1 MPSITSTQLNQ
12 QLHAPSFLTEEDT
25 TTKNQI
31 LNRHRESNHSIRLCH
46 IFLWGFTRKTCI
58 FCIFFLVRYHRTHAA
73 IYCICFCLYVVLFDG
88 NYVHGFDKKKQA
100 SNQQQYFCLLQ
111 RMDGSYGG
119 ETEQMLISSRHHALV
134 LSLYFQRFIQI
145 SKCIGRYGIWNL
157 ILSTHAEQNS
167 VWFFFSIYISIVW
180 PIPFRIHFICLIVFI
195 YFFRPITTTL
205 LPMKHDGGKEI

>member
-73 IYCICFCLYVVLFDG
+73 IYCICFCLYVALFDG

-119 ETEQMLISSRHHALV
+119 GNRTDAH
-134 LSLYFQRFIQI
+134 IQPPPRV
-145 SKCIGRYGIWNL
+145 S
-157 ILSTHAEQNS
+157 A
-167 VWFFFSIYISIVW
+167 ISIFSTVHPNFEMHW
-180 PIPFRIHFICLIVFI
+180 ALWHLEFNSQYACR
-195 YFFRPITTTL
+195 T
-205 LPMKHDGGKEI
+205 K